1 MHSLALQQSAAH
13 ARHRGRVGAPRLR
26 PLVRLH
32 QANAAACLCTHAF
45 LIIPHAFY
53 RTPDLA
59 LEFEDDP
66 WGEGGRLHSLRKL
79 DPERD
84 KELR

>member
-1 MHSLALQQSAAH
+1 
-13 ARHRGRVGAPRLR
+13 
-26 PLVRLH
+26 
-32 QANAAACLCTHAF
+32 LCTHAF

-53 RTPDLA
+53 RTPELA

-79 DPERD
+79 DPERN